1 MGLVEQWRQIRSEL
15 PEDWGEA
22 KLNVTA
28 AKPEQRSRAAA
39 LLGPASPGRLGD
51 DLRVSVYRAGGGIG
65 PDQAEKLFRKLD
77 DERIRANL
85 SLVEVDERVEREE
98 APREPVAGQWD
109 TALAGLPTDWSDLLC
124 ELQLTS
130 TDHLARAALL
140 AAPVNPTRVPDRT
153 RLPLSGGADVR
164 LRRLAGDDAPLPR
177 APRRRGHPRPPRGP
191 ARALRHAQRRHAGPR
206 VARRPA
212 RPSRDVSGDPVS
224 WLLIERGW
232 TVYDANGEKVG
243 KVKEVLAD
251 EQADIF
257 HGVLVDRGL
266 LGPDEEVVADRI
278 AEIHDGDL
286 HLA

>member
-1 MGLVEQWRQIRSEL
+1 M
-15 PEDWGEA
+15 
-22 KLNVTA
+22 
-28 AKPEQRSRAAA
+28 
-39 LLGPASPGRLGD
+39 
-51 DLRVSVYRAGGGIG
+51 
-65 PDQAEKLFRKLD
+65 
-77 DERIRANL
+77 
-85 SLVEVDERVEREE
+85 EREE

-109 TALAGLPTDWSDLLC
+109 TALAGLPADWSDLLC

-140 AAPVNPTRVPDRT
+140 TAPINPTRVPDRT
-153 RLPLSGGADVR
+153 AFRF
-164 LRRLAGDDAPLPR
+164 
-177 APRRRGHPRPPRGP
+177 
-191 ARALRHAQRRHAGPR
+191 R
-206 VARRPA
+206 VARMFGYGASPEMTRRCLERLDAEDFRGRPRRSCTCSPTRTTSPRRAPSGAWPA
-212 RPSRDVSGDPVS
+212 RRSRTWSGDPVS

-232 TVYDANGEKVG
+232 TVYDAEGEKVG